1 MATLAAEREISVPDH
16 SYDESGAAVVR
27 IDALRCFE
35 EVVIG
40 LGGDPRALLIRSQ
53 IDPDMTG
60 NRNAL
65 ISYRFFVHLLER
77 CANDLDCPDFGMR
90 LAEVQGG
97 AKVLGPLEIA
107 MCNSPSLLEAFR
119 YCAEHVQAYSPA
131 TQITLEV
138 DKAADRTFLRFEIL
152 LAHLPFQ
159 RQVVEQALLLTQHAA
174 QSITEGQAQ
183 ACEVWFTHE
192 PLVPIA
198 NYRAHFNAIVRFGQ
212 ASSGLVFQNSVLARP
227 ISDPDPQL
235 YELATSFID
244 TRFPS
249 ATMTVTTRVRSIIA
263 KLLIEGQCTNSQ
275 VAATLGVH
283 LRTLQRWLRQE
294 GESLEGIKDSVR
306 RDIALRYLRQSD
318 VPLIRVAEMLGYS
331 ESSVLSRSC
340 YRWFAA
346 SPRQL
351 RSRLT
356 HASAA
361 DYPNGDL
368 GLQGTEI
375 AAA

>member
-1 MATLAAEREISVPDH
+1 
-16 SYDESGAAVVR
+16 
-27 IDALRCFE
+27 
-35 EVVIG
+35 
-40 LGGDPRALLIRSQ
+40 
-53 IDPDMTG
+53 
-60 NRNAL
+60 
-65 ISYRFFVHLLER
+65 
-77 CANDLDCPDFGMR
+77 
-90 LAEVQGG
+90 
-97 AKVLGPLEIA
+97 
-107 MCNSPSLLEAFR
+107 
-119 YCAEHVQAYSPA
+119 
-131 TQITLEV
+131 
-138 DKAADRTFLRFEIL
+138 
-152 LAHLPFQ
+152 
-159 RQVVEQALLLTQHAA
+159 
-174 QSITEGQAQ
+174 
-183 ACEVWFTHE
+183 
-192 PLVPIA
+192 
-198 NYRAHFNAIVRFGQ
+198 
-212 ASSGLVFQNSVLARP
+212 LARP